1 MSSQS
6 ITALPPAALSPDVAQ
21 NPQTARLLKD
31 SCRQRSD
38 HNSSTP
44 EFHSFVIRGPSWMTS
59 SLSFLFCKVTTPSKA
74 VRIQG
79 DNVFGMG
86 CQQLSSSRGSIW
98 SLGRSSSLAHT
109 SASCRP
115 PGNVR
120 QRGAVEKAWVWVTN
134 EVIRQSTRGA
144 TGLKSRQRDSGLP
157 WSGLGAQAVS
167 AGWWQGLGA
176 PQDKAW
182 LS

>member
-6 ITALPPAALSPDVAQ
+6 ITALSPAVLSPDVAQ
-21 NPQTARLLKD
+21 NPQTARPLKD
-31 SCRQRSD
+31 SCRQRPN

-44 EFHSFVIRGPSWMTS
+44 EFHSFVIWGPSWMTT

-79 DNVFGMG
+79 DNVLKMG
-86 CQQLSSSRGSIW
+86 CQQPSSSRGSIW
-98 SLGRSSSLAHT
+98 RLGRSPFLAHT
-109 SASCRP
+109 PAPCRP
-115 PGNVR
+115 PGNVG
-120 QRGAVEKAWVWVTN
+120 QRGAVERAWVWVTS

-144 TGLKSRQRDSGLP
+144 TGSKSRQSNSGLP
-157 WSGLGAQAVS
+157 WSGLRALAVS

-176 PQDKAW
+176 PQGKV
-182 LS
+182 